1 MSTSPLGR
9 ALPLAVLL
17 CFAAAAALASHPDPD
32 ADGGVDDTPPGLL
45 ITLNDIPD
53 DENDLLV
60 APPDRFRITLHFDPD
75 TGSPIDPSSLRISA
89 SEPIGELPAGSD
101 LAPHFSVTPARAV
114 WEVPEGSDLA
124 RTAHFLT
131 ASIRD
136 LAGNET
142 TDTYGFAVRDF
153 GFGAPLGNLQVV
165 FLDFDRQGDGQQD
178 FKASLRE
185 LGLSSPL
192 DPELEQR
199 IVDQLQIEIVG
210 RVHGMYGRDPYGA
223 PGPDPVHILF
233 TWFDPQMP
241 HSSLCIGGE
250 NPTTPAALGATPL
263 DLDNILES
271 EDLCAFYDFGVFPHA
286 IDDVWGED
294 PLFQRIFWPLLTSR
308 GGTPIGEDP
317 LDARL
322 LDAGFDP
329 RAATPA
335 QRTRHA
341 LLKDALDAFAQVVAV
356 GAAHEVGHTLGLS
369 APGPA
374 PGGLFGGTRED
385 DFQHDVTA
393 SGELP
398 RENFLMNPGGTFS
411 FAEITG
417 REGYAPPFFR
427 PISWAYLTNRIVR
440 NEQITSLDP
449 APRLFE
455 LTPNPVRYGDSRTA
469 SITLHGEYLSNVQLV
484 DLKGTGRLPVPLLD
498 WSVVD
503 DRTLTGQIHLL
514 FTPPGLYDVRVTT
527 DDQQSDQLTAGLQVI
542 R

>member
-1 MSTSPLGR
+1 MLISPQSR
-9 ALPLAVLL
+9 ALSLGLL
-17 CFAAAAALASHPDPD
+17 LLVAAAGARASHPDAGRD
-32 ADGGVDDTPPGLL
+32 AAADVTPPRLL
-45 ITLNDIPD
+45 VTLNDIPD

-75 TGSPIDPSSLRISA
+75 AGSPVDPASLRITA
-89 SEPIGELPAGSD
+89 SEAIGAFPAGSD
-101 LAPHFSVTPARAV
+101 LAPHFLVTPTRAV

-124 RTAHFLT
+124 RTSHFLT

-142 TDTYGFAVRDF
+142 TQTYGFAVRDF
-153 GFGAPLGNLQVV
+153 GFGAPLGDLQVV

-185 LGLSSPL
+185 LGLASAR

-199 IVDQLQIEIVG
+199 IVDRLQIDIVG

-223 PGPDPVHILF
+223 PGPDPAHIVF

-250 NPTTPAALGATPL
+250 HPTTPGALGASPL
-263 DLDNILES
+263 DLDNILET

-286 IDDVWGED
+286 LDDVWGED
-294 PLFQRIFWPLLTSR
+294 PLFQRIFWPLLSAR

-317 LDARL
+317 LDARV
-322 LDAGFDP
+322 LDPRFDP
-329 RAATPA
+329 GNATPA
-335 QRTRHA
+335 QRARHA
-341 LLKDALDAFAQVVAV
+341 LLEDALDAFAQVVAV

-374 PGGLFGGTRED
+374 PGGLFGGIRQE
-385 DFQHDVTA
+385 DFQHGVTA
-393 SGELP
+393 SGEVP
-398 RENFLMNPGGTFS
+398 DENFLMNPGGSFS

-417 REGYAPPFFR
+417 REGHAPPFFR

-440 NEQITSLDP
+440 NEQVTSLDP

-455 LTPNPVRYGDSRTA
+455 VTPNPVHYGDSLTA
-469 SITLHGEYLSNVQLV
+469 WITLHGEHLGNVQIV
-484 DLKGTGRLPVPLLD
+484 DLKADGRLPIPVLD
-498 WSVVD
+498 WTVVD
-503 DRTLTGQIHLL
+503 DQTITGKVHAL
-514 FTPPGLYDVRVTT
+514 FALPGVYDVRVTT
-527 DDQQSDQLTAGLQVI
+527 DDQQSDALPGSLRVI
-542 R
+542 E